1 MTRYIIDASA
11 TGPLIIPDE
20 ADGLIKG
27 LPEIL
32 ECEAIVVP
40 SHWRLEVANL
50 ALMAVRRKRMSPDLV
65 TENIALMSTFD
76 IVIDDQTVARAW
88 HYTLELA
95 SRHTLTAYDAA
106 YLELGL
112 RLSAT
117 LITQDRKLAAA
128 GRAEQIEVITQ

>member
-27 LPEIL
+27 LSEIL
-32 ECEAIVVP
+32 AGESVVVP

-50 ALMAVRRKRMSPDLV
+50 ALMAVRRKRMPPDLV

-88 HYTLELA
+88 NYTLELA
-95 SRHTLTAYDAA
+95 SRHMLTAYDAA

>member
-27 LPEIL
+27 LSEIL
-32 ECEAIVVP
+32 AGESVVVP

-50 ALMAVRRKRMSPDLV
+50 ALMAVRRKRMPPDLV

-76 IVIDDQTVARAW
+76 IVIDDQTVAHAW
-88 HYTLELA
+88 NYTLELA
-95 SRHTLTAYDAA
+95 SRHMLTAYDAA

-128 GRAEQIEVITQ
+128 GRTEQIEVITQ

>member
-27 LPEIL
+27 LSEIL
-32 ECEAIVVP
+32 AGESVVVP

-88 HYTLELA
+88 NYTLELA
-95 SRHTLTAYDAA
+95 SRHMLTAYDAA

-112 RLSAT
+112 RLNAT